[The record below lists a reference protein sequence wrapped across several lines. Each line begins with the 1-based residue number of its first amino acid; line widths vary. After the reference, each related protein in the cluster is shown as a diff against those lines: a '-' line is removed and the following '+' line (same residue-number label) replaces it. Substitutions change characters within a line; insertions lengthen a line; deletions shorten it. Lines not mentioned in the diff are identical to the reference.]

1 MATTKK
7 AIEHSNNF
15 LYNKCL
21 LEMKV
26 VLLPMEIGENQTKA
40 NLASI
45 IKSHIEG
52 KCIREGYVRP
62 NSVNIRTYSSG
73 TIKGEYVEFTV
84 VFECYA
90 CYPAEGSVLVD
101 CLVKSVTKAGI
112 HCNVTDENGN
122 VPVTV
127 FIARDHFVEKQAFN
141 DITEEHVGKTID
153 VKIIG
158 TRFELNDECVEAV
171 GSIYTKKA

>member
-1 MATTKK
+1 MSCAD
-7 AIEHSNNF
+7 EW
-15 LYNKCL
+15 L
-21 LEMKV
+21 
-26 VLLPMEIGENQTKA
+26 VLSVEIA
-40 NLASI
+40 
-45 IKSHIEG
+45 
-52 KCIREGYVRP
+52 
-62 NSVNIRTYSSG
+62 
-73 TIKGEYVEFTV
+73 EFTV